1 MHKSILMLLK
11 LQRPLMQNPQNQVIS
26 QRTKDLIGL
35 LILGKLSLSEIAKV
49 TGVSEQWL
57 QSYINSQ

>member
-1 MHKSILMLLK
+1 
-11 LQRPLMQNPQNQVIS
+11 MQNPQNQVIS